1 MVYPDW
7 LAEAAIA
14 VVGTVMF
21 LGYLGLGAWLAPK
34 ILRLFTT
41 EKAQEFK
48 EAKQGTWRDAVMGAI
63 FVFWPLAGLLGCVVW
78 VIRYVLAHDQ
88 PVPDP
93 NSPLWAAPSADP
105 GDSDTTSGN
114 S

>member
-63 FVFWPLAGLLGCVVW
+63 FVSVFKSPIAVTMITATLFTATLIPAATIAVITSLMITYAVPLIPKAE
-78 VIRYVLAHDQ
+78 AK
-88 PVPDP
+88 
-93 NSPLWAAPSADP
+93 S
-105 GDSDTTSGN
+105 
-114 S
+114 